1 MTPSQEEEVLIAIA
15 KCREKKLLEGD
26 VVSTATLTKELNS
39 CQSRSRDWDPFE
51 VGILMAEL
59 GFTNVSNAYNSSA
72 RLASERRASYN
83 RLVSTIVCER
93 LLGRR
98 S

>member
-15 KCREKKLLEGD
+15 KCREKKLIEGD

-39 CQSRSRDWDPFE
+39 YKSRSRDWDPFE

-59 GFTNVSNAYNSSA
+59 SFTMSVTPTTH
-72 RLASERRASYN
+72 RRGW
-83 RLVSTIVCER
+83 LVKGEQVTTD
-93 LLGRR
+93 
-98 S
+98 